1 MPDEKPPIP
10 SLGRAESISSAK
22 SQGPFWAAMNL
33 LWRDVDPRK
42 QENVQKGVNA
52 VQAFLGPGSV
62 GGPAGTVPANMGM
75 LAKSARVKEIPEL
88 QAALEWAIKK
98 YPRLSKLG
106 KKSEFVDALAA
117 KHTQNAPPG
126 SFPAGV
132 YDGAEDSAVI
142 ALRDR
147 DGNYRNVGEVLN
159 TIGHELLAHAR
170 QYARGMRDTPRQ
182 RGYSPNEVATMRPDT
197 VKFLQGMMDEQRIPY
212 RLRPS
217 EIEANAIG
225 KLFSK
230 KAIKALMQ
238 KPAPQAAA
246 PVPGADPPIAKPPA
260 KPDFTLRAPQGKQG
274 SLF

>member
-1 MPDEKPPIP
+1 
-10 SLGRAESISSAK
+10 
-22 SQGPFWAAMNL
+22 MNR
-33 LWRDVDPRK
+33 LWRDVEPRK
-42 QENVQKGVNA
+42 QENVQKGVRA
-52 VQAFLGPGSV
+52 VQAFIGPGSI
-62 GGPAGTVPANMGM
+62 GAPAGTVPANIGM
-75 LAKSARVKEIPEL
+75 LAKSTRVKEIPEL

-106 KKSEFVDALAA
+106 KKSEFVDKLGA
-117 KHTQNAPPG
+117 KHTQAAPPN
-126 SFPAGV
+126 SFSAGV

-142 ALRDR
+142 ALKDR
-147 DGNYRNVGEVLN
+147 YGNYLNVEEVLN
-159 TIGHELLAHAR
+159 TIGHELMAHAR
-170 QYARGMRDTPRQ
+170 QYSRGMRNTPRQ

-197 VKFLQGMMDEQRIPY
+197 VKFLQGMMDEQKIPY

-230 KAIKALMQ
+230 KAIRALMQ
-238 KPAPQAAA
+238 RPAPQATA
-246 PVPGADPPIAKPPA
+246 PVPRAVPPIAKPPA

>member
-1 MPDEKPPIP
+1 MPDNKPPIP

-22 SQGPFWAAMNL
+22 SQGPFWAAMNR

-62 GGPAGTVPANMGM
+62 GGPAGTVPANVGM

-106 KKSEFVDALAA
+106 KKSEFVDSL
-117 KHTQNAPPG
+117 PG
-126 SFPAGV
+126 IRPRNGVLQVGV
-132 YDGAEDSAVI
+132 YDGATDSAQI
-142 ALRDR
+142 ALKGP
-147 DGNYRNVGEVLN
+147 DGNYRSLAGVLD
-159 TIGHELLAHAR
+159 TIGHELMAHAR
-170 QYARGMRDTPRQ
+170 QYARGMRNTPRQ
-182 RGYSPNEVATMRPDT
+182 RLYSPSEVSRMRPET
-197 VKFLQGMMDEQRIPY
+197 VKFLQEMVKERRLPY
-212 RLRPS
+212 LMQPS
-217 EIEANAIG
+217 EIEAKNIG

-246 PVPGADPPIAKPPA
+246 PVPGAVPPIVKPPA